1 MILELNSIAGVMK
14 AMTEFVKWVINTTYV
29 MLISLSSMDNAI
41 SQSIIQL
48 INHSI
53 NLSVCLSV
61 YLAVYL
67 SMYHVSRPAPGGCG
81 V

>member
-14 AMTEFVKWVINTTYV
+14 AMTEFVKWVINTAYI
-29 MLISLSSMDNAI
+29 MLISLSSMDIAI
-41 SQSIIQL
+41 SQSIIQS

-61 YLAVYL
+61 CL
-67 SMYHVSRPAPGGCG
+67 SICLCIY
-81 V
+81 